1 MSSKTILPAHAV
13 DNTAILIDA
22 HSVPAEAIPHL
33 LSASFA
39 FGCASVKRAYGNFS
53 ETALAHWQEILTT
66 QGIEAVHR
74 PNKDHLPSL
83 IIDAM
88 DLLHDEQ
95 ANIEAFCLVSSADL
109 SSLATRLRRVCHS
122 QVYGLGRE
130 DASPAF
136 IQSCSSFL
144 FTDYLGPLDTPP
156 VLSPERAQVLQ
167 TGLKAAIQAM
177 AREDGWAPLPY
188 VSLWGSKADPAFQAR
203 NFGYPNWLSLAQAQP
218 YLEVRSEPVEPGGP
232 SNWQHPM
239 VKLRPTVCG
248 RG

>member
-13 DNTAILIDA
+13 DNTAVLIDA

-33 LSASFA
+33 LSASFD

-53 ETALAHWQEILTT
+53 ETALAPWQDILPT

-74 PNKDHLPSL
+74 PKKDHLTSF

-109 SSLATRLRRVCHS
+109 SSLATRLRRVCHL
-122 QVYGLGRE
+122 QVYGMGRE
-130 DASPAF
+130 DTSPAF
-136 IQSCSSFL
+136 IQTCSSFL
-144 FTDYLGPLDTPP
+144 FTNYLGPLDTPP
-156 VLSPERAQVLQ
+156 VLSPERAQILQ
-167 TGLKAAIQAM
+167 AGLKAAIQAT

-188 VSLWGSKADPAFQAR
+188 AKLWGRKADPAFQAR

-218 YLEVRSEPVEPGGP
+218 YLEVRSELVEPGI
-232 SNWQHPM
+232 SSMQHHA
-239 VKLRPTVCG
+239 VKLRPA
-248 RG
+248 